1 MEDFFLDA
9 PGFLPQPPYL
19 ERQKKNSWASS
30 MPGWDATNRR
40 TTERCPP
47 KAASCK
53 ARWPSSVLTVVVF
66 LEVEWTI
73 FTWKKWGNLFIF
85 LANSWKKNAGLGYSE
100 VMKREK
106 GWEKGTFP
114 LAFENVRSWPG
125 QGHLLSQA
133 SPRWLLQAL
142 SRATR
147 WLLSDHDDWPS
158 AMGSFPKNLS
168 FFRVKIQKWPS
179 NSG

>member
-1 MEDFFLDA
+1 
-9 PGFLPQPPYL
+9 
-19 ERQKKNSWASS
+19 

-53 ARWPSSVLTVVVF
+53 ARWPSSVLTGKFFWRLNSV
-66 LEVEWTI
+66 
-73 FTWKKWGNLFIF
+73 K
-85 LANSWKKNAGLGYSE
+85 NSWKKCRVRLFRSYEHGE
-100 VMKREK
+100 RMRK
-106 GWEKGTFP
+106 GATFP

-158 AMGSFPKNLS
+158 AMGSFPENLS
-168 FFRVKIQKWPS
+168 FFRVKNPKMTIKLGLNPS
-179 NSG
+179 FHP